1 MTKVSEGNRD
11 SSLVARTVTLVD
23 ILVSGPAD
31 WEFVSREISHWERK
45 TELGQD
51 QRGCVDEWRREARCH
66 DRRTS

>member
-1 MTKVSEGNRD
+1 MTKVGGGNRD
-11 SSLVARTVTLVD
+11 RSPVARTVTLVD

-51 QRGCVDEWRREARCH
+51 SWGCVDEWHREA
-66 DRRTS
+66 